1 VDFAPLRNGS
11 TMRRY
16 SDLRGRTMDDMT
28 RILSIG
34 QDKQLLDTRS
44 LLFQKAHCHVNT
56 ALDYQQVYALPD
68 CDEFA
73 VVVVGQMDPASK
85 LRELTQLIRRRWPRT
100 RIVILSQSPPPLED
114 ALYDDRVD
122 ALHPGELVA
131 RVVRLAQ
138 EAAARLGSPVEARDF
153 SQEDWA
159 FEGSA

>member
-1 VDFAPLRNGS
+1 
-11 TMRRY
+11 
-16 SDLRGRTMDDMT
+16 
-28 RILSIG
+28 
-34 QDKQLLDTRS
+34 
-44 LLFQKAHCHVNT
+44 
-56 ALDYQQVYALPD
+56 
-68 CDEFA
+68 
-73 VVVVGQMDPASK
+73 MDPASK

-122 ALHPGELVA
+122 ALHPGELVT

-159 FEGSA
+159 LEGSA

>member
-1 VDFAPLRNGS
+1 
-11 TMRRY
+11 
-16 SDLRGRTMDDMT
+16 MDDMT

-34 QDKQLLDTRS
+34 QDNQLFDTRS
-44 LLFQKAHCHVNT
+44 LLFQKAHCHINT

-73 VVVVGQMDPASK
+73 VVAVGQMDPASK

-114 ALYDDRVD
+114 ALYDDRLD

-131 RVVRLAQ
+131 GVVRLAQ
-138 EAAARLGSPVEARDF
+138 EAAARLSLPVEAQDL

-159 FEGSA
+159 SEGVA

>member
-1 VDFAPLRNGS
+1 
-11 TMRRY
+11 
-16 SDLRGRTMDDMT
+16 MDDMT

-159 FEGSA
+159 LEGSA